1 MSRARRVVVV
11 TYDDFQLL
19 DVTGPIEVLHQ
30 ANRIVG
36 RRNRAARSE
45 GYRCELVTLD
55 GQPARSTSGV
65 VLHADRA
72 LRAVRGDVDTLM
84 IAGGHGVR
92 AALENRR
99 LLEAVE
105 RLGRRARRVASVC
118 TGAFLLAELGW
129 LEGRRATTHWVACEA
144 FAKRYPAVR
153 VEADSIFVHDGVYT
167 SAGVMAGMD
176 LTLALVQ
183 EDYGA
188 AAARDVARSLV
199 LAYRREGGQSQFS
212 VQLEAVVPER
222 RELRSLQTY
231 IRDHLAEPLS
241 VPRLAREVGMSP
253 RNFARIFSKETGVTP
268 AAYVE
273 RERVSAARALL
284 EGTTSSLEEVAGA
297 TGFGSAEVM
306 RRAFQR
312 QLQVTPGAYRE
323 RFRATEAERERVA

>member
-1 MSRARRVVVV
+1 M
-11 TYDDFQLL
+11 
-19 DVTGPIEVLHQ
+19 
-30 ANRIVG
+30 
-36 RRNRAARSE
+36 
-45 GYRCELVTLD
+45 
-55 GQPARSTSGV
+55 

-99 LLEAVE
+99 LLEALE

-188 AAARDVARSLV
+188 ELARDVARSLV

-222 RELRSLQTY
+222 RELRSLQAY

-253 RNFARIFSKETGVTP
+253 RNFARIFAKETGVTP

-284 EGTTSSLEEVAGA
+284 EGTRSSLEEVAGA

-323 RFRATEAERERVA
+323 RFQATEAERERVA